1 MVAQTMKLALLVE
14 YDGTG
19 YHGFQR
25 QAPERE
31 PTIQGALER
40 AVAQIGQ
47 QPRAVI
53 GAGRTDSGVHASG
66 QVVHVEV
73 GERLAPGDWLR
84 ALNAVLP
91 AAIAVRRVAQVEAGF
106 HARYSA
112 LSRTYRYT
120 VLNDRLPSPLRERYA
135 HRVEQPLDGEAL
147 NQACG
152 VLLGEHDFG
161 AFGRSP
167 RDSVDGERH
176 SCVRQMLAA
185 RCHSEAQ
192 SGLSSFAFEF
202 TANGFLTGMVR
213 RLVGTLLLVGWG
225 RLSVEGFAQILASR
239 NEAHPGASVPACG
252 LCLTEVTYPSGLLT
266 WEEGS
271 VAELPAQKNRS
282 KTAGTAD
289 FGG

>member
-1 MVAQTMKLALLVE
+1 MKLALLVE

-47 QPRAVI
+47 QPRTVI

-66 QVVHVEV
+66 QVAHVEV
-73 GERLAPGDWLR
+73 GERLQPGEWVR

-91 AAIAVRRVAQVEAGF
+91 AAIAVRGAAQVEARF

-120 VLNDRLPSPLRERYA
+120 VLQDRLPAPLRERYA
-135 HRVEQPLDGEAL
+135 YRVEQSLDGETL
-147 NQACG
+147 NQACR
-152 VLLGEHDFG
+152 LLVGEHDFS

-167 RDSVDGERH
+167 RDSADGGRH
-176 SCVRQMLAA
+176 SCVRNMLTA
-185 RCHSEAQ
+185 RCHFGAQ
-192 SGLSSFAFEF
+192 NSQASQGSVLRFEF
-202 TANGFLTGMVR
+202 TANGFLKGMVR

-225 RLSVEGFAQILASR
+225 RMNVDGFAQILASR

-252 LCLTEVTYPSGLLT
+252 LCLTEVTYSPEVLAWG
-266 WEEGS
+266 
-271 VAELPAQKNRS
+271 
-282 KTAGTAD
+282 
-289 FGG
+289 